1 MKNKKQYLKAG
12 GMLSTFVLGVVVS
25 VLVLQG
31 LVETTV
37 VQETIKEKRT
47 WQSAL
52 GDNDPGSGVS
62 GVINISLVKHG
73 LYDYKVNI
81 TRNESMFA
89 WSGYG
94 GEANNTEIGI
104 NVPFGIKFDIVAKVR
119 WNKTHMFNTTNNN
132 WSWNWVR
139 GNLSMPRFLY
149 ENYTLGKWNI
159 SSVGWEATQ
168 NFAFGH
174 YVLGGGTHDGN
185 GGAPGAGN
193 NNGNAINR
201 SERVPQCYFRFWA
214 YY

>member
-1 MKNKKQYLKAG
+1 MRDKKQYLKAG
-12 GMLSTFVLGVVVS
+12 GILTTFMLGIVVAI
-25 VLVLQG
+25 LALQSIT
-31 LVETTV
+31 ETV
-37 VQETIKEKRT
+37 VMQEFIETKE
-47 WQSAL
+47 WQL
-52 GDNDPGSGVS
+52 MPMGDIAPAAGASGVL
-62 GVINISLVKHG
+62 NISLVKHG
-73 LYDYKVNI
+73 LYDYSANI
-81 TRNESMFA
+81 TRNASMFA

-139 GNLSMPRFLY
+139 GDLSMPRFLY
-149 ENYTLGKWNI
+149 ENYTLGEWNI